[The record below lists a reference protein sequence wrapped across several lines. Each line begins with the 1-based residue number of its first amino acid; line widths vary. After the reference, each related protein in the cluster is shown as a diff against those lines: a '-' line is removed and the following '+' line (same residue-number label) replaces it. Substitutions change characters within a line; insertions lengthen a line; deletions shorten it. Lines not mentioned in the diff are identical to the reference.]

1 MCWEL
6 FERCCRELGVDSCPE
21 KLGGPGTRI
30 LYVVVVY
37 HVTIVAIGYGLPKKF
52 WFVVIG
58 YVLRT
63 ALSSLILTM

>member
-6 FERCCRELGVDSCPE
+6 FERYCRELGVDSWPE

-37 HVTIVAIGYGLPKKF
+37 HVTIVAIGLGF
-52 WFVVIG
+52 
-58 YVLRT
+58 LRK
-63 ALSSLILTM
+63 I